1 MVFCHEWVQ
10 ARDGGILAVRLTE
23 DLKAAAGKP
32 FVLFHGSD
40 AAWSR
45 PVRHSSGVTG
55 YVTDG
60 PYLWRRENG
69 TLLCLWS
76 GFSEKGYAQGLAVS
90 DNDEITGHFLQT
102 DPLFLEDGGHG
113 MLFRTPEGRTYLALH
128 SPNTH
133 LLERPRFIPVDL

>member
-1 MVFCHEWVQ
+1 M
-10 ARDGGILAVRLTE
+10 
-23 DLKAAAGKP
+23 
-32 FVLFHGSD
+32 LFRGSD

-45 PVRHSSGVTG
+45 PVRHSSGISG

-60 PYLWRRENG
+60 PFLWRRDDG

-90 DNDEITGHFLQT
+90 DTNEIDGHFSQVE
-102 DPLFLEDGGHG
+102 PLFLEDGGHG